1 MRGTEWVVFTFGAL
15 GEAGQVPA
23 LTQGPDP
30 VTPAGKDLV
39 WIGLVPH
46 IPDQPVARSIENM
59 MQRDRQLHDP
69 ETRPEVPAR
78 DRNGTDRLGAQLV
91 RQLPQRG
98 LRQAA
103 QVLGSIEG
111 I

>member
-1 MRGTEWVVFTFGAL
+1 
-15 GEAGQVPA
+15 
-23 LTQGPDP
+23 
-30 VTPAGKDLV
+30 
-39 WIGLVPH
+39 
-46 IPDQPVARSIENM
+46 M

-91 RQLPQRG
+91 RQLPQVG
-98 LRQAA
+98 LRQPA
-103 QVLGSIEG
+103 QVLGSFEG

>member
-1 MRGTEWVVFTFGAL
+1 
-15 GEAGQVPA
+15 
-23 LTQGPDP
+23 
-30 VTPAGKDLV
+30 
-39 WIGLVPH
+39 
-46 IPDQPVARSIENM
+46 M

-69 ETRPEVPAR
+69 ETSPEVPAG

>member
-1 MRGTEWVVFTFGAL
+1 MRGTERVVFTFGSL
-15 GEAGQVPA
+15 GEAGQAPT

-30 VTPAGKDLV
+30 VTPAGQDLV

-46 IPDQPVARSIENM
+46 IPDQPVARGIENM

-69 ETRPEVPAR
+69 ETSPEVPAG
-78 DRNGTDRLGAQLV
+78 DRNGTDRFGAQFV
-91 RQLPQRG
+91 RQLPQSG

-103 QVLGSIEG
+103 QVPGSIEG